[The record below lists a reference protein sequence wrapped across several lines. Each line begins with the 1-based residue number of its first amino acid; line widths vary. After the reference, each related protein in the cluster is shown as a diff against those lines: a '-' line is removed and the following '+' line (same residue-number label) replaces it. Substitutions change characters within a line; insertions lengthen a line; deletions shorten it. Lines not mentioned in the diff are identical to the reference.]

1 LGTQYHFNKKTRIA
15 INYEMNDDEA
25 PGFAAGTGPNGNLE
39 GLDDRIAVQV
49 TAIF

>member
-1 LGTQYHFNKKTRIA
+1 MA

-25 PGFAAGTGPNGNLE
+25 TGFPSGTCGMPCGPNNNLD
-39 GLDDRIAVQV
+39 GFDDRIAVQV